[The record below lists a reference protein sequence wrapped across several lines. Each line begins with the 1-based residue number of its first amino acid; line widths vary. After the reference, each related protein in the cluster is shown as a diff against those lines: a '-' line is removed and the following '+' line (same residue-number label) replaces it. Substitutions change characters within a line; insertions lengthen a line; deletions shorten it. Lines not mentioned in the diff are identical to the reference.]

1 MCVTVHVPVLYKSS
15 LEGLKV
21 LTGLLPADLFSVGRN
36 VVWAYPT
43 SMRELLAMCVGTN
56 GHSYTA
62 TVTVWVTVHALVL
75 CKSSLEGLKVL
86 TGLLPA
92 DLFSVGRNVVWA
104 YPTSMRELLAMC
116 VGTNG
121 HSYTATVTV
130 WVTVHALVLCKSSR
144 EGLKVLRGWLPCGP
158 ISVGCSKVWAYQTS
172 MRELVPTYVCRHKWT
187 QCQSHLHCVH
197 DSPRPCFAQEV
208 TVEGLKVL
216 RGWLPEDLF
225 SVGCNVVWAYRT
237 STWVC

>member
-43 SMRELLAMCVGTN
+43 SMRE
-56 GHSYTA
+56 H
-62 TVTVWVTVHALVL
+62 
-75 CKSSLEGLKVL
+75 
-86 TGLLPA
+86 
-92 DLFSVGRNVVWA
+92 
-104 YPTSMRELLAMC
+104 LAMC

-172 MRELVPTYVCRHKWT
+172 MRELVPMCVGTNGHSVRATFTVCMTVHVLVLHKRSLWK
-187 QCQSHLHCVH
+187 
-197 DSPRPCFAQEV
+197 D
-208 TVEGLKVL
+208 
-216 RGWLPEDLF
+216 
-225 SVGCNVVWAYRT
+225 
-237 STWVC
+237 